1 MLLEGEI
8 LKVYRDQENNR
19 VMLVQLKKGLGGTY
33 PHKVFCGKWVEE
45 KCRASTGISPR
56 KVEMRGPREALVFFN
71 EQVAIREVCQA
82 MEKCQPGIQA
92 EERSMPNRNI
102 LVTKGEREKEIQ
114 EINEK
119 FAKSKD
125 QLQQLTQRVQEQL
138 QAMKMESAQKREFS
152 EQEVTDFLKVS
163 QPPKLVPF
171 SGTIPVPRGECGIET
186 FLYQVK
192 GALVS

>member
-8 LKVYRDQENNR
+8 PKVYRDQENSR
-19 VMLVQLKKGLGGTY
+19 VVVVQLKKGLGGTY

-82 MEKCQPGIQA
+82 MEKCQPGIQV
-92 EERSMPNRNI
+92 EERSMSDRNI
-102 LVTKGEREKEIQ
+102 LITEGEQEKEIQ

-119 FAKSKD
+119 FAQSKD
-125 QLQQLTQRVQEQL
+125 QLQRLTKKVQEQL
-138 QAMKMESAQKREFS
+138 QAVKIESVQQREFS
-152 EQEVTDFLKVS
+152 EQEVTDFRKVS
-163 QPPKLVPF
+163 QPPNFVPF
-171 SGTIPVPRGECGIET
+171 SGTIPVPRGECGIEA